1 MAARA
6 VVAMAVSWDCAL
18 ATAACAALSRCLS
31 AAACC
36 LASFSCFCLAV
47 AAARSFAAGSLEPAA
62 NATPGDKASI
72 VAAMHPARAR
82 RRHAFADTGAPGE
95 ETNTPSGDRK
105 SQDRR
110 VPPCRVVQAID
121 AIRPQTARTDYDH

>member
-110 VPPCRVVQAID
+110 VPPWRVEQAHRRDSD
-121 AIRPQTARTDYDH
+121 ANST